1 MECCIGDVVII
12 FQIEMSE
19 FGNLWEEGCEAGVC
33 VGCSVG
39 TPCDFEFLEVRNDA
53 GEVA

>member
-1 MECCIGDVVII
+1 MECCIGDEVII

-19 FGNLWEEGCEAGVC
+19 FGNLWEEDGEAGVC
-33 VGCSVG
+33 KGCSVG
-39 TPCDFEFLEVRNDA
+39 TPCDFEFLEMGDYA